1 MSQVGK
7 SLLKGAEEAL
17 AYAKGHHKGAKRT
30 VVRVPKHV
38 DVREIREE
46 LHMTHEVFAAVFGFN
61 MRTLEKWEQGVR
73 NPEGPTRAY
82 LQVIKRDPMAVQK
95 ALSSRKSA

>member
-1 MSQVGK
+1 MSRVGK
-7 SLLKGAEEAL
+7 NLLKGAEEAV
-17 AYAKGHHKGAKRT
+17 AYAKDNQKGAKCT
-30 VVRVPKHV
+30 IVRIPKHV

-46 LHMTHEVFAAVFGFN
+46 LHMTREVFAAVFGFN

-82 LQVIKRDPMAVQK
+82 LQVIKRDPLAVQR